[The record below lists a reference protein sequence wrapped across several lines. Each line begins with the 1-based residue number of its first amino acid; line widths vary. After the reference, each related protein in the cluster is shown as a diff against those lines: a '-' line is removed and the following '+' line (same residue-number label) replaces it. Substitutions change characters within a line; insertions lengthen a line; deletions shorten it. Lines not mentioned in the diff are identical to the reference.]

1 MLTMEDD
8 DALEDPAV
16 FNAREPE
23 VLAAGWAE
31 NERDKRLISYQQYA
45 FRTCGVIC

>member
-8 DALEDPAV
+8 DALDDPAV

-23 VLAAGWAE
+23 VWRPVGPKM
-31 NERDKRLISYQQYA
+31 KRIK
-45 FRTCGVIC
+45 G